1 MQVSDTIIS
10 QTHEQDYGRKYV
22 EMRVMSNMQ
31 GSNRRIL
38 PTILSSACVVL
49 FCSTGI
55 IFITSGLPDKMLGE
69 CFWRTSFVG
78 ETLGGK
84 ACCEKNKEDK
94 KP

>member
-22 EMRVMSNMQ
+22 EMRVMNILSSNRRNMQ

-69 CFWRTSFVG
+69 CF
-78 ETLGGK
+78 
-84 ACCEKNKEDK
+84 
-94 KP
+94 